1 MNHRTYHPTTT
12 PGGRVTIAG
21 PEAHHLLHV
30 MRAAVGDEIT
40 LFDGQGGEC
49 RATIVT
55 LGRREL
61 ELDVGPRHEVDREL
75 ARRIVVG
82 VALPKGDRQ
91 KWLVEKLTELGAAR
105 LVPLVTRRGTVK
117 PHDRVE
123 AKLERGVVEASK
135 QCGRN
140 VLMEVASPQP
150 FSEFIQNGEG
160 LRLIAHPGG
169 DPLQVGGDQT
179 EAISIAIGPEGG
191 FTDDEVALADEH
203 GWRRVSLGPAIL
215 RIETAAMA
223 AVARLGN

>member
-12 PGGRVTIAG
+12 PGDRVTIAG

-40 LFDGQGGEC
+40 LFDGQGGEY
-49 RATIVT
+49 RATIVN

-61 ELDVGPRHEVDREL
+61 ELDVGNRHEVDREL

-105 LVPLVTRRGTVK
+105 LVPLVTHRGTVK

-123 AKLERGVVEASK
+123 EKLERAVVEASK

-169 DPLQVGGDQT
+169 DPLHVGGGQT